1 MVVIIL
7 NLGEGARTEKQIL
20 NYSKLQ
26 QIGMWAILQR
36 IMSTLRH
43 SYVTE
48 SDMVWHEVK
57 GTRYRVMWMG
67 PCTEWC

>member
-1 MVVIIL
+1 MGSGYGGCNLIL
-7 NLGEGARTEKQIL
+7 FLGEGELTEKQIL

-26 QIGMWAILQR
+26 QIGMWTILQR

-48 SDMVWHEVK
+48 PDVV
-57 GTRYRVMWMG
+57 
-67 PCTEWC
+67 